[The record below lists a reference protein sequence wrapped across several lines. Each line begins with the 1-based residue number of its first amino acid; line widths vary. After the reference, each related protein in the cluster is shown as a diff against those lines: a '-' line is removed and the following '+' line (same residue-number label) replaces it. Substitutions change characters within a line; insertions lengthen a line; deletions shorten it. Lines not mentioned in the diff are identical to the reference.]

1 MKISENY
8 IMREIAGEYIVVP
21 TGRAAMD
28 FKCLISLNDVGA
40 FLWKLMQESGQTEE
54 SLLDAVCE
62 EYEADRKEAE
72 QDIREFLQKIRSE
85 GMLSEQE

>member
-28 FKCLISLNDVGA
+28 FKGLISLNDVGL
-40 FLWKLMQESGQTEE
+40 FCGN
-54 SLLDAVCE
+54 
-62 EYEADRKEAE
+62 
-72 QDIREFLQKIRSE
+72 
-85 GMLSEQE
+85 

>member
-1 MKISENY
+1 
-8 IMREIAGEYIVVP
+8 
-21 TGRAAMD
+21 
-28 FKCLISLNDVGA
+28 
-40 FLWKLMQESGQTEE
+40 MQESEQTEE

-85 GMLSEQE
+85 GMLSE